1 MMMTNL
7 TFREVIMQPDY
18 ERRSQRFLC
27 SSVLRTSLLH
37 PDHMA
42 AHRVQRIPA
51 TACPGKSSSASAIR
65 SSLCFLSA
73 SRPMRRSCVRSR
85 HSPIN
90 FWAIEVCWSEQTLL
104 RIRWT
109 RPKLKISHST
119 PNHRI
124 PPQVV
129 RARPVDWCFQTTPTP
144 KDTHTTTHKQTTFSP
159 Q

>member
-109 RPKLKISHST
+109 RPKLKISRST
-119 PNHRI
+119 PNLRI
-124 PPQVV
+124 PPQ
-129 RARPVDWCFQTTPTP
+129 
-144 KDTHTTTHKQTTFSP
+144 KKQTHPDEKRIHSTPAPEDARSSAP
-159 Q
+159 LP

>member
-7 TFREVIMQPDY
+7 TIREVIMQPDY
-18 ERRSQRFLC
+18 ERRSQRYLC

-37 PDHMA
+37 PDHKA

-51 TACPGKSSSASAIR
+51 TASPGKSSSASAIR

-90 FWAIEVCWSEQTLL
+90 FWAIEVCWSEQPLL
-104 RIRWT
+104 QIRWT
-109 RPKLKISHST
+109 RPKQKISRST
-119 PNHRI
+119 PNLRI
-124 PPQVV
+124 PPQEE
-129 RARPVDWCFQTTPTP
+129 RTHPNEKRNQTTPAP
-144 KDTHTTTHKQTTFSP
+144 EDTHTSAP
-159 Q
+159 L